1 MSHRGRGRG
10 NNEFNRR
17 GGSRTASSR
26 GRSRQADD
34 LPKSPKPPVILAKPN
49 AEKAKEPSI
58 KSDNEPRNE
67 KRQLLSRKESSK
79 AEDSRSTDSPKS
91 SSSIDNVTSSTRVK
105 DSDSYVPVRN
115 LKLIDDHLFCEPLYD
130 YMSENNDF
138 IVIGVI
144 GCQSVGKSQLL
155 NALINQQKS
164 KSEEKSRMF
173 RVQTFEKQ
181 MLSEHC
187 TNGVNSW
194 VGENRIIYLDSQ
206 PLFSNSVLDRSAQLE
221 KKYSFEFSGAEN
233 TNCVHSLQIISYFM
247 SICHLVL
254 VVQEGSQCDSEL
266 MDKIKMSE
274 LLKPAVMASASFED
288 PDTLVEYAP
297 EVTFV
302 HNKLETSEM
311 NTETYQRLRNDYN
324 STFQDNSVGFRY
336 KNSKNEVNLLLLP
349 DLEANENRVPMDD
362 NYSFDSA
369 IISLRQSLSRLQMR
383 PFTSNVK
390 QSEKNW
396 FQHCQKTWEQ
406 IKTSNF
412 YLEYSRL
419 LKQKSPS

>member
-1 MSHRGRGRG
+1 MSHRGGRGRG
-10 NNEFNRR
+10 NNEYNRR
-17 GGSRTASSR
+17 GGSRVVSR
-26 GRSRQADD
+26 GRSRQADE

-49 AEKAKEPSI
+49 SEKVKEPSI
-58 KSDNEPRNE
+58 ESENEPRNE

-79 AEDSRSTDSPKS
+79 AEDSRSTDYPKS
-91 SSSIDNVTSSTRVK
+91 SSSNDNVTSSRVK
-105 DSDSYVPVRN
+105 DSDSYVPIRN
-115 LKLIDDHLFCEPLYD
+115 LKLIDDHLFCEPLND

-144 GCQSVGKSQLL
+144 GTQSVGKSLLL
-155 NALINQQKS
+155 NALINQQKG

-194 VGENRIIYLDSQ
+194 VAENRIIYLDSQ

-233 TNCVHSLQIISYFM
+233 TNYVHSLQIISYFM

-254 VVQEGSQCDSEL
+254 VVQEGSQCDSEI
-266 MDKIKMSE
+266 MDKIKISE
-274 LLKPAVMASASFED
+274 LLKPAVMACASFED

-302 HNKLETSEM
+302 HNKLETSEL

-324 STFQDNSVGFRY
+324 STFHDNSVSFRY
-336 KNSKNEVNLLLLP
+336 KNSKNEVNLLLVP
-349 DLEANENRVPMDD
+349 DLEANENSLPLDD
-362 NYSFDSA
+362 MYSFDST

-419 LKQKSPS
+419 LKQKSPP

>member
-1 MSHRGRGRG
+1 MSHRGRGRS

-26 GRSRQADD
+26 GRSRQVDE

-254 VVQEGSQCDSEL
+254 VVHEGSQCDTEL

-288 PDTLVEYAP
+288 PDTLVEYSP

-390 QSEKNW
+390 QSEKIW